1 MIDAHHFRRD
11 TAAAGGRM
19 TRPTIHHVAQ
29 AAGVS
34 FATVDRVVNNRGG
47 VAEKSVLKVQQAI
60 KDTGYVRDIAAA
72 NLSRRREYC
81 FVFLV
86 PDSATGFAGLLR
98 QALGVEQT
106 RLRAEKVQIEVI
118 ATPAFQ
124 TAPLVAA
131 LRARTGANTDGIA
144 LIAPE
149 APEVQAEIARL
160 VAEGVCVITLVSDL
174 PHSTRNAYVGPDNVA
189 AGRTAAG
196 FMGRFIRATRGSV
209 LMVAGSLTARDHMER
224 VMGFRMTMAERFA
237 HLTLLPAVQGF
248 DDAERVQRCVREALT
263 STPPDTPLVGV
274 YAVGAG
280 NRGLLRAL
288 EGACEPDSPR
298 PVTIVHELT
307 ETTRSALQIGAL
319 DLVIDQNPAAEI
331 HAAVTMMRDFSD
343 RRPIDATRGAI
354 PLNIFVRE
362 NV

>member
-1 MIDAHHFRRD
+1 
-11 TAAAGGRM
+11 M
-19 TRPTIHHVAQ
+19 TRPTIHDVAR

-47 VAEKSVLKVQQAI
+47 VAEKSARKVHKAI
-60 KDTGYVRDIAAA
+60 TETGYIRDIAAA
-72 NLSRRREYC
+72 NLSRRREYR

-86 PDSATGFAGLLR
+86 PDSASGFVGLLR
-98 QALGVEQT
+98 QALEAEQA

-118 ATPAFQ
+118 ATPAFE

-131 LRARTGANTDGIA
+131 LQARNRDNTDGIT

-149 APEVQAEIARL
+149 APEVQIEIARL
-160 VAEGVCVITLVSDL
+160 AAEEVCVITLVSDL
-174 PHSTRNAYVGPDNVA
+174 PRAARNAYVGPDNVA

-196 FMGRFIRATRGSV
+196 FMGRFIRADRGAV
-209 LMVAGSLTARDHMER
+209 LMVAGSLSARDHMER
-224 VMGFRMTMAERFA
+224 VMGFRLTLSERFP

-248 DDAERVQRCVREALT
+248 DNAGQVQLRVQEALAE
-263 STPPDTPLVGV
+263 TPLAGV

-288 EGACEPDSPR
+288 EGQTPR

-307 ETTRSALQIGAL
+307 ETSRHALQTGGI

-343 RRPIDATRGAI
+343 RRPVDPARGAI

>member
-1 MIDAHHFRRD
+1 
-11 TAAAGGRM
+11 M
-19 TRPTIHHVAQ
+19 TRPTIHDVAR

-47 VAEKSVLKVQQAI
+47 VAEKSVRKVQQAI

-72 NLSRRREYC
+72 NLSRRREYR

-86 PDSATGFAGLLR
+86 PDSATGFVGLLR
-98 QALGVEQT
+98 RALGEEQT
-106 RLRAEKVQIEVI
+106 RLRAEKVQIDVI
-118 ATPAFQ
+118 ASPAFE

-131 LRARTGANTDGIA
+131 LRARTAANTDGIT

-149 APEVQAEIARL
+149 TPEIQAEIARL

-174 PHSTRNAYVGPDNVA
+174 PRSARNAYVGPDNVA

-196 FMGRFIRATRGSV
+196 FMGRFMRADQGTV

-248 DDAERVQRCVREALT
+248 DDERVEQSVREAL
-263 STPPDTPLVGV
+263 SATPPGTPLVGV

-280 NRGLLRAL
+280 NLGLLRAL
-288 EGACEPDSPR
+288 AAHAPR

-307 ETTRSALQIGAL
+307 ETTRGALQTGAL

-343 RRPIDATRGAI
+343 RCPIDPTRGAI

>member
-1 MIDAHHFRRD
+1 MIDGHHFPD
-11 TAAAGGRM
+11 DCAQAGGAM
-19 TRPTIHHVAQ
+19 TRPTINDVAQ

-47 VAEKSVLKVQQAI
+47 VAEKSVRKVQRAI
-60 KDTGYVRDIAAA
+60 TDIGYIRDIAAA
-72 NLSRRREYC
+72 NLSRRREYR

-98 QALGVEQT
+98 QALDAEQA
-106 RLRAEKVQIEVI
+106 RLRAEKVQIEVT
-118 ATPAFQ
+118 ATPAFE
-124 TAPLVAA
+124 TEPLVAA
-131 LRARTGANTDGIA
+131 LRARTRENTDGIT
-144 LIAPE
+144 LIASETPE
-149 APEVQAEIARL
+149 IQAEIARL
-160 VAEGVCVITLVSDL
+160 EAEGVCVITLVSDL
-174 PHSTRNAYVGPDNVA
+174 PRSARNVYVGPDNVA

-196 FMGRFIRATRGSV
+196 FMGRFIRADRGRV

-224 VMGFRMTMAERFA
+224 VMGFRMTLSERFP

-248 DDAERVQRCVREALT
+248 DSADQVYLRVRETLT
-263 STPPDTPLVGV
+263 DTPLVGV

-288 EGACEPDSPR
+288 EGQIPR

-307 ETTRSALQIGAL
+307 ETSRRALQAGTL

-343 RRPIDATRGAI
+343 RRPVEATRGAI